1 MLLVQGPHF
10 EKHCDDERDNSQ
22 VGGLLVRKRSGSLAC
37 SHRVSS
43 EFLRQLSSA
52 QYTWQLIM
60 SCLLTTLFFA

>member
-10 EKHCDDERDNSQ
+10 ENHCDDERDSSQ
-22 VGGLLVRKRSGSLAC
+22 VGGLLVRKRSSSLAC